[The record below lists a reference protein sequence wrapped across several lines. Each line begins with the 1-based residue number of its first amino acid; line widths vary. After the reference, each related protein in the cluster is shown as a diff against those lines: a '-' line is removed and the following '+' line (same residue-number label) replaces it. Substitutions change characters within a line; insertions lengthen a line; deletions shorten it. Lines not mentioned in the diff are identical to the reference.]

1 VKSERITRKQS
12 SGRYFVFS
20 IIWLLS
26 FLTLIQFTTRNEFKI
41 PYNEADRN
49 NVVSTLPKNQLGA
62 FSYQQYEPKEN
73 GRAVVSLNFKGLAV
87 ENNKLGIFT
96 TGLHR
101 AIKLRDLSLNLYQY
115 NCYQIASTSTPT
127 DKEEKNHDLQTII
140 EAVQKTIA
148 GKDRWRVNI
157 DLSNISE
164 IIVNGFD
171 YRVFRDGDLF
181 LGIQSKRAIASYNH
195 TGIVLRGHVK
205 IETVQGNTLVCNLA
219 DWDIEK
225 GLFKVDGVY
234 ALNSSGK
241 RIAGRNICVDTQL
254 RVCENNHSDKKE
266 EQKCYTKQF

>member
-1 VKSERITRKQS
+1 MRSGGITQKQRT
-12 SGRYFVFS
+12 GMYFVFS

-26 FLTLIQFTTRNEFKI
+26 FLTLIQLTTRNELKI
-41 PYNEADRN
+41 PYNEAHSN
-49 NVVSTLPKNQLGA
+49 NVVSALPKNQFGA

-87 ENNKLGIFT
+87 ENNKLGIFK

-115 NCYQIASTSTPT
+115 SRSQTTSTSTQP
-127 DKEEKNHDLQTII
+127 DLRTVI
-140 EAVQKTIA
+140 EAAQKTLI
-148 GKDRWRVNI
+148 GKDDWCINI

-164 IIVNGFD
+164 IIINGFD

-181 LGIQSKRAIASYNH
+181 LSIQSRRAIASYSH
-195 TGIVLRGHVK
+195 TGLVLRGYVK
-205 IETVQGNTLVCNLA
+205 IETVQGNTLVCNYA

-254 RVCENNHSDKKE
+254 RVCENNHSDKRE